1 MANEIILVTGAS
13 SDIGFALIPRLLA
26 VEHSPIVLAHAHQ
39 SGDRFQ
45 SLQFRFGDRLQTL
58 QADLSQSAQVSAM
71 ADDIAVRFG
80 TPTKIVHLPALR
92 LKYDRLTKF
101 NWERFQQDLAIQ
113 VQSAII
119 LLQRFAPKMSK
130 LPRAKVVFVSSSV
143 TLGMPPKFMS
153 MYTVAK
159 YAQLGLMR
167 SAAAEYAGTGLNI
180 NAISPSMIETRF
192 VSDLAEVAVQMSAAA
207 NPRGRNAT
215 PDDILGAI
223 EFLLSPASDYMTG
236 IDIPLTAG
244 SAR

>member
-13 SDIGFALIPRLLA
+13 SDIGCALIPRLLA
-26 VEHSPIVLAHAHQ
+26 VEHPPVILAHAHQ

-45 SLQFRFGDRLQTL
+45 SLQSRFGDRLQTL
-58 QADLSQSAQVSAM
+58 RADLSQSAQVTAM
-71 ADDIAVRFG
+71 AEDIAARFG

-92 LKYDRLTKF
+92 LIYDRLTKF

-180 NAISPSMIETRF
+180 NAISPGMIETRF
-192 VSDLAEVAVQMSAAA
+192 VSDIAEVAVQMSAAA
-207 NPRGRNAT
+207 NPKGRNAT

-244 SAR
+244 STC

>member
-13 SDIGFALIPRLLA
+13 SDIGLALIPRLLA

-45 SLQFRFGDRLQTL
+45 SLQSRFGDRLQTL

-71 ADDIAVRFG
+71 ADDIAARFG

-92 LKYDRLTKF
+92 LNYDRLTKF

-192 VSDLAEVAVQMSAAA
+192 VSDVAEVAVQMSAAA
-207 NPRGRNAT
+207 SPKGRNAT

-223 EFLLSPASDYMTG
+223 EFLLSAASDYMTG
-236 IDIPLTAG
+236 VDIPLTAG